1 MTLVIRVVVLCLVC
15 VACLAAESPGPA
27 QRAEAF
33 LTQLGKNESDAA
45 CDALFA
51 DSGMAEIKPQA
62 ITAMKSQVKVALGM
76 YGKMTGFEKI
86 SETEFSPSLKRLTY
100 LQKFEQYPVIW
111 EMYFYKIK
119 DKWVLNQIY
128 FNDQPA
134 TVLTARP

>member
-1 MTLVIRVVVLCLVC
+1 MTLVFRVVLLCLLSG
-15 VACLAAESPGPA
+15 ACLAAENPGPA
-27 QRAEAF
+27 QLAETF
-33 LTQLGKNESDAA
+33 LTRLGKNEPDAA
-45 CDALFA
+45 IDALFA
-51 DSGMAEIKPQA
+51 GSGMAELKPQA

-86 SETEFSPSLKRLTY
+86 GETEFSPSLKRMTY

-111 EMYFYKIK
+111 EMYFYRNKNQ
-119 DKWVLNQIY
+119 WVVNQIF

>member
-1 MTLVIRVVVLCLVC
+1 MTHILRVVLLCLVC
-15 VACLAAESPGPA
+15 GVCLAAENPGPT
-27 QRAEAF
+27 QLAEAF
-33 LTQLGKNESDAA
+33 LTQLGKNEPDAA
-45 CDALFA
+45 LDNLFA
-51 DSGMAEIKPQA
+51 GSGMAELKPQA
-62 ITAMKSQVKVALGM
+62 ITAMKSQVKAALGL

-86 SETEFSPSLKRLTY
+86 SETEFSPSLRRVTY

-119 DKWVLNQIY
+119 DKWVVNQIF

>member
-1 MTLVIRVVVLCLVC
+1 MTHILRAVLLCLVC
-15 VACLAAESPGPA
+15 GVCLAAENPGPT
-27 QRAEAF
+27 QLAEAF
-33 LTQLGKNESDAA
+33 LTQLGKNEPDAA
-45 CDALFA
+45 LDNLFA
-51 DSGMAEIKPQA
+51 GSGMAELKPQA
-62 ITAMKSQVKVALGM
+62 ITAMKSQVKVALGL

-86 SETEFSPSLKRLTY
+86 SETEFSPSLKRITY

-119 DKWVLNQIY
+119 DKWVVNQIF